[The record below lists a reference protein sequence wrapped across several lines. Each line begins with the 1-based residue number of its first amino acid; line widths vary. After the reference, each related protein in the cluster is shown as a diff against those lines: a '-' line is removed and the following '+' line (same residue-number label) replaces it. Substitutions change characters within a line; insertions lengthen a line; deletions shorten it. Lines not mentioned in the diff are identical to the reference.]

1 MDRQQLLAAVEAN
14 LVWFRQSGIMD
25 PADGSWGVGER
36 VLLTQENE
44 ALEKAKREGKALFVD
59 CYTSWCGPCHMMSK
73 RVFPQK
79 TVGDF
84 MNPSFISLKID
95 MEKGEGIELEKR
107 WNVTSFPTF
116 LVLNA
121 QGEVVYTSIGAMPAE
136 MFIKQMEEGL
146 IQWKNSINK

>member
-1 MDRQQLLAAVEAN
+1 
-14 LVWFRQSGIMD
+14 
-25 PADGSWGVGER
+25 
-36 VLLTQENE
+36 
-44 ALEKAKREGKALFVD
+44 
-59 CYTSWCGPCHMMSK
+59 
-73 RVFPQK
+73 
-79 TVGDF
+79 
-84 MNPSFISLKID
+84 